1 MIHRP
6 DLPPFDASELADVAE
21 RLGIRLVVAFGSR
34 IGGALPPGD
43 DSDFDL
49 AVLRDRGRGA
59 PATHAEC
66 YSGLAGIFSD
76 LSVDLAFLD
85 DADPLFRHEVMAGA
99 VLLHGDPDLF
109 ADFRS
114 FAYRDFVDS
123 KDLRELE
130 HEALSQEDG
139 GSPEELS

>member
-6 DLPPFDASELADVAE
+6 DLPPFDASKLAHVAE
-21 RLGIRLVVAFGSR
+21 RLGIRLAVAFGSR

-49 AVLRDRGRGA
+49 AVLRDRGREA
-59 PATHAEC
+59 RATHAEC
-66 YSGLAGIFSD
+66 YSALAGIFPH

-130 HEALSQEDG
+130 HRLFRKKMAVLA
-139 GSPEELS
+139 EELS